1 MLPFLM
7 PEKRKDTGMIVVDRR
22 PDEEAAKD
30 TPEDL
35 TGIEVAMEEFC
46 AAVDKKDFK
55 GMAKAFKAAFEMLE
69 SMPHD
74 EAPHE
79 EQE

>member
-1 MLPFLM
+1 ML
-7 PEKRKDTGMIVVDRR
+7 IVLPL
-22 PDEEAAKD
+22 PDK
-30 TPEDL
+30 PL
-35 TGIEVAMEEFC
+35 LQFC

>member
-7 PEKRKDTGMIVVDRR
+7 PEKKKDSGVMIVHRK
-22 PDEEAAKD
+22 PDAESQTD
-30 TPEDL
+30 TQEDL

-46 AAVDKKDFK
+46 SAVEKKDYK
-55 GMAKAFKAAFEMLE
+55 GMARAFKAAFEMLE
-69 SMPHD
+69 ALPHD
-74 EAPHE
+74 EVSHE